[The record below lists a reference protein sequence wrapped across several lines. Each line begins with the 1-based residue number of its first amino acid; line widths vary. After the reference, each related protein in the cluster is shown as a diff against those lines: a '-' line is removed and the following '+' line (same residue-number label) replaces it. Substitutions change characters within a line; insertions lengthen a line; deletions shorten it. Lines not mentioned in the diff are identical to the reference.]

1 MRAAWALRM
10 APEARAAAAA
20 LLAPTWAADRDKE
33 LVRDQAEARF
43 VIGETLVAQMKS
55 DAAKV
60 AAALEKPAA
69 SVGRRGA
76 SLRPTRRRWRRSAP
90 RSAPRLWA
98 SLRRGWRWAS
108 R

>member
-1 MRAAWALRM
+1 M
-10 APEARAAAAA
+10 
-20 LLAPTWAADRDKE
+20 
-33 LVRDQAEARF
+33 RDQAEARF

-69 SVGRRGA
+69 SAGRRGGEPPPDPA
-76 SLRPTRRRWRRSAP
+76 EVAAKRAP
-90 RSAPRLWA
+90 RCAPRLWA